1 MTDRLY
7 PEMGE
12 AVIQVLQAY
21 GIRVTFP
28 RAQNCCGLIALNSGD
43 RRHGASMAHQT
54 IITLEKALAESGAD
68 YILSASTSCVATIVQ
83 DYIKLFEDLK
93 QYGWLERTQALSQR
107 VMDFTHF
114 VDGVLLAGKGSA
126 SAAIRQVDY
135 LPANGEL
142 VVTYHD
148 SCQSCNCLNLRPEA
162 RRIIQQELGME
173 LREMP
178 QSDVCC
184 GFGGSTSIE
193 HPEVAERLLHNKL
206 RNAES
211 TGANLLIADNP
222 GCLMHL
228 RGGVDATGKPVR
240 VLHLAQLM
248 AEQLPPAQR

>member
-1 MTDRLY
+1 
-7 PEMGE
+7 
-12 AVIQVLQAY
+12 
-21 GIRVTFP
+21 
-28 RAQNCCGLIALNSGD
+28 
-43 RRHGASMAHQT
+43 
-54 IITLEKALAESGAD
+54 
-68 YILSASTSCVATIVQ
+68 
-83 DYIKLFEDLK
+83 
-93 QYGWLERTQALSQR
+93 
-107 VMDFTHF
+107 
-114 VDGVLLAGKGSA
+114 
-126 SAAIRQVDY
+126 
-135 LPANGEL
+135 
-142 VVTYHD
+142 
-148 SCQSCNCLNLRPEA
+148 
-162 RRIIQQELGME
+162 ME

-228 RGGVDATGKPVR
+228 RGGVDATGKPIR

>member
-1 MTDRLY
+1 
-7 PEMGE
+7 
-12 AVIQVLQAY
+12 
-21 GIRVTFP
+21 
-28 RAQNCCGLIALNSGD
+28 
-43 RRHGASMAHQT
+43 
-54 IITLEKALAESGAD
+54 
-68 YILSASTSCVATIVQ
+68 
-83 DYIKLFEDLK
+83 
-93 QYGWLERTQALSQR
+93 
-107 VMDFTHF
+107 MDFPPF
-114 VDGVLLAGKGSA
+114 VDGVLLAAKGSA

-211 TGANLLIADNP
+211 TGATVIVADNP

-228 RGGVDATGKPVR
+228 RGGVDANGRRMR
-240 VLHLAQLM
+240 VLHLAQVI
-248 AEQLPPAQR
+248 AEQLV